1 MEWLEAK
8 EGIPF
13 KRGVEYE
20 VANGVKI
27 PNEGEK
33 HLMVLQTKVY
43 SRA

>member
-1 MEWLEAK
+1 MDWLEAK

-27 PNEGEK
+27 LNEGQNI
-33 HLMVLQTKVY
+33 LMVLQRKVY
-43 SRA
+43 LRV